1 MNIKQILNKMPDGS
15 TFVYPIKDEQ
25 ARENADNATK
35 LIANAH
41 ITIDGDNITTTDYF
55 SILTTALSSSNSNG
69 SPVIIVK
76 MGTQY
81 LYVDGFLG
89 TDPSLIRLFAH
100 AVANETEYLI
110 VTSYTIEIYAD
121 KTRNTIVDN
130 GAVRCYSND
139 KVDNLLS
146 NAKAIIDVQSLPTSN
161 IDTKSIYRTTSG
173 SISIAPSIQL
183 ASALLFVVKNTDEI
197 NFDELNTTMP
207 NLIYVESTKELLNY
221 TYVYDDADNNIGH
234 WDTGF
239 VDYTLVYRPEDA
251 VDTEAGHTYVIDTRE
266 STYYVYSNYKFEKIK
281 IDNGTSTGV
290 ANVYLTLNPYVTDG
304 TIDLFTISSEGIEK
318 LSNGI
323 TSGIYAGVMLDFME
337 LDGTFYIGLYKGHYK
352 ENGNVYMRFSEAQKD
367 SEIIYEL
374 SVTDSTLKRIV
385 KPLIKSQMYK
395 IKITA
400 MADNGDKVELIYSV
414 PKDITDEG
422 LNGLVSGLT
431 MDGLVQGWSTIIQN
445 EATFIA
451 LLGNIN
457 SLCAVNSA
465 SKFLIRTY
473 DSSYNVIGYVPA
485 FCNRDN
491 SPHFAY
497 ISSTGIKSYNIT
509 DFVAK
514 RDTSTISYSIISLG
528 DMIE

>member
-55 SILTTALSSSNSNG
+55 SILTTALSSGNSSG

-100 AVANETEYLI
+100 AVSNETEYLI

-130 GAVRCYSND
+130 GSVRCYSND

-197 NFDELNTTMP
+197 NFDELDTIMP
-207 NLIYVESTKELLNY
+207 NLIYVESTQSLTNY
-221 TYVYDDADNNIGH
+221 TYVLDDIANNTGH
-234 WDTGF
+234 WDESF
-239 VDYTLVYRPEDA
+239 VDYTLVHRPEDA
-251 VDTEAGHTYVIDTRE
+251 VDTEAGITYVVDTRE

-281 IDNGTSTGV
+281 IDDGTSTGV
-290 ANVYLTLNPYVTDG
+290 ANVILTLNPYLTMES
-304 TIDLFTISSEGIEK
+304 TDLFTISSEGLNK
-318 LSNGI
+318 LIDGI
-323 TSGIYAGVMLDFME
+323 GTGIYVGVVIDLTGISGPLF
-337 LDGTFYIGLYKGHYK
+337 IGLYKGFF
-352 ENGNVYMRFSEAQKD
+352 EDNGKTYMHFAQAQKD
-367 SEIIYEL
+367 SEIILEL
-374 SVTDSTLKRIV
+374 SIDDRTIKRIV
-385 KPLIKSQMYK
+385 KPLKTQMYK
-395 IKITA
+395 IEITA
-400 MADNGDKVELIYSV
+400 IADNGDKVGLIYSV

-431 MDGLVQGWSTIIQN
+431 MEALVQGWSTIIQN
-445 EATFIA
+445 EMTFAA
-451 LLGNIN
+451 LLNSIN
-457 SLCAVNSA
+457 VLCAVNSV

-485 FCNRDN
+485 FCNKDS

-497 ISSTGIKSYNIT
+497 IASTGIKSYNIT
-509 DFVAK
+509 DFVEK